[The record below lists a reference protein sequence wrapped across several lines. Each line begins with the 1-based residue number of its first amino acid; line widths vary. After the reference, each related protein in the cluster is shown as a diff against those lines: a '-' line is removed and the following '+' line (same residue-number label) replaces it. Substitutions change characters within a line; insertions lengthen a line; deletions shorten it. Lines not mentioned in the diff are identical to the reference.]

1 MLDGQWNVPMFGGQW
16 NVPMFGGQWN
26 VPMFGA
32 QWNVLMLGWL
42 MEGKEKHHFHLFS
55 FSTPTNST

>member
-1 MLDGQWNVPMFGGQW
+1 MLDGQWNVPMFGG
-16 NVPMFGGQWN
+16 
-26 VPMFGA
+26 

-55 FSTPTNST
+55 LSTPTNST